1 MEVMNMVNKISQ
13 NDFQNVLQSKVALID
28 FSATWCGPCQMLA
41 PVLEKVSENMAGQV
55 DFYAVDV
62 DESPDLAGQFGIQ
75 GVPTLIMIKDGRPVD
90 MQVGFV
96 PQDQLES
103 FIKKHLG

>member
-1 MEVMNMVNKISQ
+1 MVNKISQ

-90 MQVGFV
+90 MQVGFG